1 MWVRII
7 LVALMIFVT
16 CTPAAGD
23 RCEED
28 VWICQGV
35 YAINLSERVI
45 IDDYTIKLRDI
56 SNNSAMLVLY
66 KNKQFIDRYNMSE
79 GNTETYFDR
88 FRITLSRLENESV
101 TVMPYM
107 YGKERLWVQEDAVN
121 LLVGENYTTGDY
133 QIHVTSFT
141 DKSVN
146 LSIDKGCISLASD
159 MFDVGDSHIYD
170 GSMKVCVRYLQD
182 DYCILETYHPL
193 MPSLDIDI
201 DVNDLYQPDQMIE
214 CGITIRNGGVS
225 VRNVLLDV
233 QVSIKPDTSSD
244 VVFNET
250 FRENFSIWYQAIH
263 SSDICNLTIYPPVL
277 PYPSNISI
285 VASVSGYIWNGDNYS
300 TNYTRET
307 RITPYILAWKS
318 VTPDELTVPE
328 SATVAIT
335 VRNLRG
341 NGTDIE
347 LADTVPDGF
356 VIENENG
363 NTSDV
368 GIVPAIGWVFRLEPH
383 SFMNVT
389 YQVAARKFGTFE
401 VPACMASYEGYTIS
415 SYPGST
421 ITVHGPVITAE
432 KVLLATRDEHTRQ
445 VVIRI
450 ENGGDRAADIEFV
463 DEVPPGITVI
473 GGDTAGKVRILP
485 HDAYNHSYVIQFED
499 LGSLSPAV
507 VRFTD
512 DYGTNGTVRSNSVGG
527 TADAD
532 AVDEVDE
539 VDDAG
544 VGGGVGG
551 MECGGA
557 DRISV
562 PADAQTATI
571 SRCGLAMLLIHIFIL
586 FACIF
591 LVPIVVGYL
600 ILRNTE

>member
-7 LVALMIFVT
+7 LVAIVLVMT
-16 CTPAAGD
+16 CAPAAGD

-35 YAINLSERVI
+35 YEINLSERVI

-66 KNKQFIDRYNMSE
+66 KNKQFIDRYYMSE
-79 GNTETYFDR
+79 GDTETYFDR

-101 TVMPYM
+101 TVTPYM
-107 YGKERLWVQEDAVN
+107 YGKERLWAKDDAVN

-133 QIHVTSFT
+133 QIHVTGFT

-146 LSIDKGCISLASD
+146 LSIDKGNIPLASD
-159 MFDVGDSHIYD
+159 MFDAGDSRVYD
-170 GSMKVCVRYLQD
+170 GVLKVFVRYIQD

-193 MPSLDIDI
+193 IPSLDIDI

-214 CGITIRNGGVS
+214 CGITIRNSGVP
-225 VRNVLLDV
+225 VRDVLLDV
-233 QVSIKPDTSSD
+233 QVSIKPDTGSD

-250 FRENFSIWYQAIH
+250 FWESFSIWCQAIH
-263 SSDICNLTIYPPVL
+263 SSNICNLTIYPPVL
-277 PYPSNISI
+277 PYSSNISI
-285 VASVSGYIWNGDNYS
+285 VASVSGYIWNSNSYS

-307 RITPYILAWKS
+307 RITPYILAWKLI
-318 VTPDELTVPE
+318 TPDELTVPE
-328 SATVAIT
+328 SATVTIT

-341 NGTDIE
+341 NGTDIK
-347 LADTVPDGF
+347 LTDTAPDGF

-363 NTSDV
+363 NKSDV
-368 GIVPAIGWVFRLEPH
+368 GIDPAIGWVFRLEPH

-389 YQVAARKFGTFE
+389 YQVAARKVGTFE
-401 VPACMASYEGYTIS
+401 VPACMAAYEGYAVS
-415 SYPGST
+415 SHPGST

-432 KVLLATRDEHTRQ
+432 KVLLATLDEHTRQ

-450 ENGGDRAADIEFV
+450 KNGGDRAADIEFV
-463 DEVPPGITVI
+463 DEVPPGIAVI
-473 GGDTAGKVRILP
+473 GGDTAGKARILP
-485 HDAYNHSYVIQFED
+485 LEAYNYSYVIQFED
-499 LGSLSPAV
+499 LDSLPPAV

-532 AVDEVDE
+532 AVD
-539 VDDAG
+539 DAE
-544 VGGGVGG
+544 GGS
-551 MECGGA
+551 A
-557 DRISV
+557 DRTSV

-571 SRCGLAMLLIHIFIL
+571 SRGGLAMLLIHIFIL

-591 LVPIVVGYL
+591 LVPIVAGYL
-600 ILRNTE
+600 MLRNTE

>member
-7 LVALMIFVT
+7 LVAIVLVMT

-35 YAINLSERVI
+35 YEINLSERVI

-66 KNKQFIDRYNMSE
+66 KNKQFIDRYYMSE
-79 GNTETYFDR
+79 GDTETYFDR

-101 TVMPYM
+101 TVTPYM
-107 YGKERLWVQEDAVN
+107 YGKERLWAKDDAVN

-133 QIHVTSFT
+133 QIHVTGFT

-146 LSIDKGCISLASD
+146 LSIDKGNIPLASD
-159 MFDVGDSHIYD
+159 MFDAGDSRVYD
-170 GSMKVCVRYLQD
+170 GVLKVFVRYIQD

-193 MPSLDIDI
+193 IPSLDIDI

-214 CGITIRNGGVS
+214 CGITIRNSGVP
-225 VRNVLLDV
+225 VRDVLLDV
-233 QVSIKPDTSSD
+233 QVSIKPDAGSD

-250 FRENFSIWYQAIH
+250 FWESFSIWCQAIH
-263 SSDICNLTIYPPVL
+263 SSNICNLTIYPPVL
-277 PYPSNISI
+277 PYSSNISI
-285 VASVSGYIWNGDNYS
+285 VASVSGYIWNSNSYS

-307 RITPYILAWKS
+307 RITPYILAWKLI
-318 VTPDELTVPE
+318 TPDELTVPE
-328 SATVAIT
+328 SATVTIT

-341 NGTDIE
+341 NGTDIK
-347 LADTVPDGF
+347 LTDTAPDGF

-363 NTSDV
+363 NKSDV
-368 GIVPAIGWVFRLEPH
+368 GIDPAIGWVFRLEPH

-389 YQVAARKFGTFE
+389 YQVAARKVGTFE
-401 VPACMASYEGYTIS
+401 VPACMAAYEGYAVS
-415 SYPGST
+415 SHPGST

-432 KVLLATRDEHTRQ
+432 KVLLATLDEHTRQ

-463 DEVPPGITVI
+463 DEVPPGIAVI
-473 GGDTAGKVRILP
+473 GGDTAGKARILP
-485 HDAYNHSYVIQFED
+485 LEAYNYSYVIQFED
-499 LGSLSPAV
+499 LDSLPPAV

-532 AVDEVDE
+532 AVD
-539 VDDAG
+539 DAE
-544 VGGGVGG
+544 GGS
-551 MECGGA
+551 A
-557 DRISV
+557 DRTSV

-571 SRCGLAMLLIHIFIL
+571 SRGGLAMLLIHIFIL

-591 LVPIVVGYL
+591 LVPIVAGYL
-600 ILRNTE
+600 MLRNTE

>member
-7 LVALMIFVT
+7 LVAIVLVVT
-16 CTPAAGD
+16 CAPAAGD

-35 YAINLSERVI
+35 YEINLSERAI
-45 IDDYTIKLRDI
+45 IGDYTIKLRDI

-66 KNKQFIDRYNMSE
+66 KNKQFIDRYYMSE
-79 GNTETYFDR
+79 GDIEMYFDR
-88 FRITLSRLENESV
+88 FRITLLRIGNESV
-101 TVMPYM
+101 TVKPYM
-107 YGKERLWVQEDAVN
+107 YGKEKLWAKEDAVN

-133 QIHVTSFT
+133 QINVTSFT
-141 DKSVN
+141 GKSVN
-146 LSIDKGCISLASD
+146 LSIDKGSIPLASD
-159 MFDVGDSHIYD
+159 MFDVGGSRVYD
-170 GSMKVCVRYLQD
+170 GVLKVFVRYVQD

-193 MPSLDIDI
+193 IPSLDIDI

-214 CGITIRNGGVS
+214 CGITILNDGVP
-225 VRNVLLDV
+225 VRDVLLDV
-233 QVSIKPDTSSD
+233 QVSIKPDTGSD

-285 VASVSGYIWNGDNYS
+285 VASVSGYIWKGDSYS

-335 VRNLRG
+335 VRNLRN

-347 LADTVPDGF
+347 LTDTVPDGF
-356 VIENENG
+356 VIENETG
-363 NTSDV
+363 NKSDV
-368 GIVPAIGWVFRLEPH
+368 GFDPAIGWGFRLEPH

-389 YQVAARKFGTFE
+389 YQVVAMKVGTFE
-401 VPACMASYEGYTIS
+401 VPACMAAYEGYAVS
-415 SYPGST
+415 SHPVST

-432 KVLLATRDEHTRQ
+432 KVLLATLDEHTRQ

-463 DEVPPGITVI
+463 DEVPPGIAVI
-473 GGDTAGKVRILP
+473 GGDTAGKARILP
-485 HDAYNHSYVIQFED
+485 QEVYNYSYVIQFED
-499 LGSLSPAV
+499 LGSLPPAV

-512 DYGTNGTVRSNSVGG
+512 EYGNNGTVRSNSVGG

-532 AVDEVDE
+532 EAGGTG
-539 VDDAG
+539 DARG
-544 VGGGVGG
+544 VEG
-551 MECGGA
+551 GGA
-557 DRISV
+557 DRTSV
-562 PADAQTATI
+562 PADAQTEAI
-571 SRCGLAMLLIHIFIL
+571 SRGRLAMLLIHIFIL

-600 ILRNTE
+600 MLRNTG